1 MALYFETAVRYDKMC
16 EDGAVKKVTEKFLLD
31 ALTFTEAE
39 ARIIEERAPYISGEF
54 TVSAVKKT
62 KIAEIFGINTY
73 PDQWWL
79 AKVAFITVD
88 EKTSTEKKTVTLIL
102 VGASDFHN
110 ALANFE
116 AGMKDTMADYELQSL
131 SLTDILEVY
140 PVDLSADNN
149 EPS

>member
-1 MALYFETAVRYDKMC
+1 MPLYFETSCRYDKQM
-16 EDGAVKKVTEKFLLD
+16 ENGTVKKVTDKYIFD
-31 ALTFTEAE
+31 ACTFTEAE
-39 ARIIEERAPYISGEF
+39 ARTIEAVTPYISGEF
-54 TVSAVKKT
+54 TIPTAKKT
-62 KIAEIFGINTY
+62 KISEIFGLGTF

-88 EKTSTEKKTVTLIL
+88 EKTGTEKKSVTLIL

-116 AGMKDTMADYELQSL
+116 AGMKGTMADYELQSL

-140 PVDLSADNN
+140 PASN
-149 EPS
+149 S